1 MYETILEDFGDG
13 TTRSP
18 EDDENIQDIAL
29 DEVEDEEE
37 EEDDLAEPAAE
48 VEADPQKLK
57 EAEQALLAA
66 VDDNESWSDDPVR
79 MYLTQMGEIPLLTR
93 QEEIRLARKIEIT
106 RRKFRAKLLECDYVI
121 QMAFKTLKRVHEG
134 ELPFDRT
141 VQVSVT
147 DRLEKEQILGR
158 IPHNLRTLEALL
170 KRNSHDYR
178 TAMGKS
184 SGRKRRREAWS
195 RLSRRRR
202 RAVRLVEELGLR
214 TQKIEQ
220 LIPVLEDFSVCVN
233 ELKDK
238 IRASKRDRSL
248 VVERDEWIR
257 EYRAVL
263 KATQETPTSLAK
275 RMQYLKRVYSEYQQA
290 KRELSEGNLRLVV
303 SIAKKYRNRGL
314 SFLDLIQ
321 EGNAGLMRAVDK
333 FEYRRGFKF
342 CTYATWWIRQ
352 AITRAVADQSRTIR
366 IPVHMVETMSR
377 VRNVS
382 RLLLQEKGR
391 EPTLEEVARRA
402 ETTVEEAR
410 RVLAMSR
417 YPISLDR
424 PVGNSED
431 SHFGDLLPDG
441 TAESPATGASQEMLR
456 GRINK
461 VLKTLSY
468 REREI
473 IKLRYGL
480 GDGYSYTL
488 EEVGHIFKVTR
499 ERIRQIEAKAVR
511 KLQQPSRS
519 QELVGFLD

>member
-1 MYETILEDFGDG
+1 MYDADTL
-13 TTRSP
+13 
-18 EDDENIQDIAL
+18 L
-29 DEVEDEEE
+29 
-37 EEDDLAEPAAE
+37 DDLAEETTSPNTTHERDLEDEEKTDGSLDVDGESADEESEGEEGTDA
-48 VEADPQKLK
+48 VEDGP
-57 EAEQALLAA
+57 LAT
-66 VDDNESWSDDPVR
+66 DDLESWSDDPVR

-93 QEEIRLARKIEIT
+93 QEEIALAKQIEVT
-106 RRKFRAKLLECDYVI
+106 RAKFRSKVLECDYVM
-121 QMAFKTLKRVHEG
+121 QQAVRVLRRVYEG
-134 ELPFDRT
+134 NLPFDRT

-147 DRLEKEQILGR
+147 DRLEKLQILGR
-158 IPHNLRTLEALL
+158 FPHNLRTLEILL
-170 KRNSHDYR
+170 KRNRRDYWVATSKSR
-178 TAMGKS
+178 PTAE
-184 SGRKRRREAWS
+184 RNEAWR
-195 RLSRRRR
+195 RLGRCRL
-202 RAVRLVEELGLR
+202 RAVHLIEELGLR
-214 TQKIEQ
+214 TQRIEPA
-220 LIPVLEDFSVCVN
+220 INTLEDFSRRVD
-233 ELKDK
+233 ELKAR
-238 IRASKRDRSL
+238 IVEHRRAKGPRK
-248 VVERDEWIR
+248 EREPWLMESRNILR
-257 EYRAVL
+257 
-263 KATQETPTSLAK
+263 ATQETPTSL
-275 RMQYLKRVYSEYQQA
+275 RNRVRCLRRVYSQYQEA
-290 KRELSEGNLRLVV
+290 KRGLSEGNLRLVV

-382 RLLLQEKGR
+382 RKLLQELGR
-391 EPTLEEVARRA
+391 EPTIEETADQSG
-402 ETTVEEAR
+402 TCIDEAR

-441 TAESPATGASQEMLR
+441 GAESPSSGAAQEMLR
-456 GRINK
+456 GRIGK

>member
-1 MYETILEDFGDG
+1 M
-13 TTRSP
+13 
-18 EDDENIQDIAL
+18 
-29 DEVEDEEE
+29 
-37 EEDDLAEPAAE
+37 
-48 VEADPQKLK
+48 
-57 EAEQALLAA
+57 
-66 VDDNESWSDDPVR
+66 
-79 MYLTQMGEIPLLTR
+79 
-93 QEEIRLARKIEIT
+93 
-106 RRKFRAKLLECDYVI
+106 
-121 QMAFKTLKRVHEG
+121 
-134 ELPFDRT
+134 
-141 VQVSVT
+141 T
-147 DRLEKEQILGR
+147 DRLEKDQILGR
-158 IPHNLRTLEALL
+158 FPHNLRTIETLL
-170 KRNSHDYR
+170 KQNKDDYR
-178 TAMGKS
+178 IAS
-184 SGRKRRREAWS
+184 SKCYKMAQRRDAWQ
-195 RLSRRRR
+195 RLGRRRR
-202 RAVRLVEELGLR
+202 RAVKLVEELGLR
-214 TQKIEQ
+214 TQRIEP
-220 LIPVLEDFSVCVN
+220 LIKTLEEFSRRVD
-233 ELKDK
+233 ELKAQIDAHK
-238 IRASKRDRSL
+238 KAKGHAGRSQEVDHASSAASCGR
-248 VVERDEWIR
+248 V
-257 EYRAVL
+257 
-263 KATQETPTSLAK
+263 QETPTSL
-275 RMQYLKRVYSEYQQA
+275 RNRVRYLKTVYAQYQQA
-290 KRELSEGNLRLVV
+290 KRGLSEGNLRLVV

-382 RLLLQEKGR
+382 RELLQELGR
-391 EPTLEEVARRA
+391 EPTIEETAKRA
-402 ETTVEEAR
+402 GTAVDEAR

-431 SHFGDLLPDG
+431 SHFGDLLPDSG
-441 TAESPATGASQEMLR
+441 AENPSIGAAQEMLR
-456 GRINK
+456 SRIAK

-519 QELVGFLD
+519 QELIGFLD

>member
-1 MYETILEDFGDG
+1 MYDAILD
-13 TTRSP
+13 
-18 EDDENIQDIAL
+18 NY
-29 DEVEDEEE
+29 EDEETRTRSVATAL
-37 EEDDLAEPAAE
+37 DDPQLQAET
-48 VEADPQKLK
+48 EADPTDPPVVAEGEVAPK
-57 EAEQALLAA
+57 EVCASGNEELLPGI
-66 VDDNESWSDDPVR
+66 DENESWSDDPVR

-93 QEEIRLARKIEIT
+93 TEEITLAKRIEVT
-106 RRKFRAKLLECDYVI
+106 RRQFRTKLLECDYVI
-121 QMAFKTLKRVHEG
+121 QVAYKTLMRVHRG

-158 IPHNLRTLEALL
+158 ISHNLKTLTVLL
-170 KRNSHDYR
+170 KRNRHDYL
-178 TAMGKS
+178 TAFSKS
-184 SGRKRRREAWS
+184 KSKSARREAWKN
-195 RLSRRRR
+195 LARRRR
-202 RAVRLVEELGLR
+202 RCVRLIEELGLR
-214 TQKIEQ
+214 TQRIESM
-220 LIPVLEDFSVCVN
+220 IRTIEDFSARVDDLQEKIQAHRN
-233 ELKDK
+233 EGRPDHEIQPWLHEMRT
-238 IRASKRDRSL
+238 ILVACQESPASLRNRVRFL
-248 VVERDEWIR
+248 R
-257 EYRAVL
+257 E
-263 KATQETPTSLAK
+263 
-275 RMQYLKRVYSEYQQA
+275 VYSRYQQA

-377 VRNVS
+377 VRTVS
-382 RLLLQEKGR
+382 RQLLQELGR
-391 EPTLEEVARRA
+391 EPTLEEVARRS
-402 ETTVEEAR
+402 ETTIEEAR

-441 TAESPATGASQEMLR
+441 EAKSPSIGASQDMLR
-456 GRINK
+456 GRIQK